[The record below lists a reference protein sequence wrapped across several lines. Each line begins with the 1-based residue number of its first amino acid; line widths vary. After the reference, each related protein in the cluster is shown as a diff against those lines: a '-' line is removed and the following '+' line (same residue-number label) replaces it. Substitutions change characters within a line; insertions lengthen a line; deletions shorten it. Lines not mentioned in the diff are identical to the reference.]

1 MEDDTNENNYIR
13 TRAHL
18 YTLEQEQMNQHKEK
32 KPTSGAKNTRNKHI
46 LNCRK
51 HYKQKPEPQP
61 QCNDCIRYQYVNQLP
76 HGYLPSCK
84 TVLEY
89 LLTSKSEQTGKR
101 INHERAVG
109 ADLAMLW
116 ISCNVYPRPLDNAI
130 TAMIGKMFE
139 EFKFFKKSAG
149 KPKQSDAYWQRFAAF
164 SDQQRK
170 LFDIICK

>member
-101 INHERAVG
+101 INHRRAVG

-116 ISCNVYPRPLDNAI
+116 IYFALN
-130 TAMIGKMFE
+130 
-139 EFKFFKKSAG
+139 FFIFQDKYKHVLKK
-149 KPKQSDAYWQRFAAF
+149 PF
-164 SDQQRK
+164 
-170 LFDIICK
+170 

>member
-116 ISCNVYPRPLDNAI
+116 IYFALNFL
-130 TAMIGKMFE
+130 
-139 EFKFFKKSAG
+139 FFKITTNMCVKKTFLAL
-149 KPKQSDAYWQRFAAF
+149 F
-164 SDQQRK
+164 STYSLYSFQNIFK
-170 LFDIICK
+170 KKYLSVLIINIIK